1 MGFQLRLSAT
11 YFRDY
16 YSVDS
21 NLASGTIDGGR
32 SKMKLT
38 KQNFF
43 LPEEKD
49 YGRIW
54 VAKKFAKI
62 LNGVG

>member
-1 MGFQLRLSAT
+1 
-11 YFRDY
+11 
-16 YSVDS
+16 
-21 NLASGTIDGGR
+21 
-32 SKMKLT
+32 MKLI

-43 LPEEKD
+43 LPEKKD

-62 LNGVG
+62 LNGGWLNTYL